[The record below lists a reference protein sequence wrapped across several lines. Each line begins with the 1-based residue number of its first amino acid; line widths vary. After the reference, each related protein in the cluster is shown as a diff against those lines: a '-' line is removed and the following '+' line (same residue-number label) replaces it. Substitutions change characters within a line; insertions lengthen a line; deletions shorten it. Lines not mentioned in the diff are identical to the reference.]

1 MRIFVEKEI
10 RTLFTVIAALLLGYM
25 LLGQV
30 TVKLMADDYK
40 QKMISHD
47 YAVAGYLYR
56 NGQDKLQITYAFT
69 SEKTKNDLAAGQK
82 LLQAAGYNSTVESS
96 LLPEVGSFYKKYT
109 VLIMV
114 LSAVFSITFLLVLLF
129 FALRRN
135 ERLEKANMDILSFM
149 DGNTAVRL
157 DDREEGSLS
166 RLFTS
171 INGMSTSLTSHIVKE
186 KQNKEFLKD
195 TISDISHQLKTPLAA
210 LKMYNEIIQDEK
222 TANAVVDSFTSKSRR
237 ELVRMEV
244 LIQNL
249 LKLARLDAGSIEP
262 EKSVNNL
269 RRFLEEAI
277 EGFRTRA
284 ELEDKA
290 IILDCDGRITL
301 SFDEEWLMEAISN
314 LIKNSLDHTE
324 AKDQIEIRCD
334 ETPVLTQ
341 IMIKDNGSG
350 IHPEDIHHIFKRF
363 YRSRY
368 SKDKQGAGIGLTLT
382 KAIVEMHGGSVTVE
396 SELGKGAAFRLAFP
410 KLSNM

>member
-56 NGQDKLQITYAFT
+56 NGPDKPHITYAFT
-69 SEKTKNDLAAGQK
+69 SEKTNDDLEAGQK
-82 LLQAAGYNSTVESS
+82 LLQAAGYSNAVESS

-135 ERLEKANMDILSFM
+135 ERLEKANMGILSFM

-171 INGMSTSLTSHIVKE
+171 INGMSTSLTSHIAKE

-222 TANAVVDSFTSKSRR
+222 TGNAVVDSFTSKSRR

-324 AKDQIEIRCD
+324 AKDQIVIRCD

-396 SELGKGAAFRLAFP
+396 SELGKGAAFHLAFP